1 MSCRITQCR
10 VAPRLKVNERLADQ
24 ILLAVSTCVLQNRR
38 IPGCTQGSKFARFG
52 RPVVAVSTHTH
63 ASVAAYVSSRL
74 RPTIKGYEG
83 FADQVLLRAYTC
95 VLQKSGLRPGVE
107 RLAGLRRPT
116 AAVSIHMCV
125 AKQVHQIRVLQHT
138 CVCSQQNLVG
148 QPFVNLDPRCNSALS
163 YSATHMFVPAAAGG
177 RPNLCSR

>member
-63 ASVAAYVSSRL
+63 ECCSICQFTAA
-74 RPTIKGYEG
+74 PNN
-83 FADQVLLRAYTC
+83 Q
-95 VLQKSGLRPGVE
+95 GLR
-107 RLAGLRRPT
+107 GLRRPS
-116 AAVSIHMCV
+116 AAASIHMCI
-125 AKQVHQIRVLQHT
+125 AEIRVAPRSRKISRASPTNCGCEHT
-138 CVCSQQNLVG
+138 HVCRKTSTSNQG
-148 QPFVNLDPRCNSALS
+148 
-163 YSATHMFVPAAAGG
+163 SATHMCVLPAEFG
-177 RPNLCSR
+177 RPAVR